1 VCLSVNLKIVEMKTN
16 SMLKG
21 KFLRVFTLL
30 LVVSVLVSC
39 KSWNNTGKGAAIGVG
54 AGALLGAGIGKLAG
68 NTAAGAAVGAA
79 VGGATG
85 AVIGKYMDKQ
95 AAEMEAEMEAAK
107 IERVGESIKVTFDS
121 GLLFKINSAELS
133 PKSKEELKKF
143 SEVLNKYPD
152 TNLFINGHTD
162 DTGSD
167 ELNQNLSEKR
177 AASVA
182 NYLNSLK
189 VEPTRLTI
197 AGFGEAQPIVPNT
210 SAENRAL
217 NRRVEVIVNANA
229 DLIKAAQ
236 SGELQVK

>member
-1 VCLSVNLKIVEMKTN
+1 MKTN

-21 KFLRVFTLL
+21 KIIRVFTLL

-197 AGFGEAQPIVPNT
+197 AGFGETQPLVPNT
-210 SAENRAL
+210 SVENRAL

>member
-1 VCLSVNLKIVEMKTN
+1 MKTN

-21 KFLRVFTLL
+21 KIFRVATLL

-121 GLLFKINSAELS
+121 GLLFKINSADLS

-182 NYLNSLK
+182 NYLNSLN
-189 VEPTRLTI
+189 VSPTRLTI
-197 AGFGEAQPIVPNT
+197 AGFGETQPKMPNT
-210 SAENRAL
+210 SAENRAQ

-229 DLIKAAQ
+229 DLIKAAE

>member
-1 VCLSVNLKIVEMKTN
+1 MKTN

-21 KFLRVFTLL
+21 TTFRVVTLL

-121 GLLFKINSAELS
+121 GLLFKINSADLS

-197 AGFGEAQPIVPNT
+197 AGFGETQPMVPNT
-210 SAENRAL
+210 SAENRAQ

-229 DLIKAAQ
+229 DLIKAAE

>member
-1 VCLSVNLKIVEMKTN
+1 
-16 SMLKG
+16 
-21 KFLRVFTLL
+21 
-30 LVVSVLVSC
+30 
-39 KSWNNTGKGAAIGVG
+39 
-54 AGALLGAGIGKLAG
+54 
-68 NTAAGAAVGAA
+68 

-85 AVIGKYMDKQ
+85 AVIGKYMDTQ